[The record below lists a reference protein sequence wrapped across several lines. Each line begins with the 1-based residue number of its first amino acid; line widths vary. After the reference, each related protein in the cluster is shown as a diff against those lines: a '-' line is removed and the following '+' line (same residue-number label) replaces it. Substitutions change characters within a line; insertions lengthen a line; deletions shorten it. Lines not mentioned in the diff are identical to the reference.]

1 MSLTWEEII
10 LCPLQPE
17 FTPRQAHQSDAGFDV
32 KAAQQITIEPHSIW
46 MVKVWVKIAMPEWY
60 VCLIFPRSSLP
71 LKKWL
76 MLSNSVWVLDSW
88 YRDTACL
95 QFYNLNDTPVTIEY
109 WERIWQLLFV
119 KYSTNV
125 KVDNNHYDDFEDEY
139 PSDRWANWFWST
151 GN

>member
-1 MSLTWEEII
+1 MSWNWKKII
-10 LCPLQPE
+10 LCPLTPD
-17 FTPRQAHQSDAGFDV
+17 FTPKQAHPSDAWFDV

-46 MVKVWVKIAMPEWY
+46 IVRVGVKIAMPEWC

-109 WERIWQLLFV
+109 WERIWQLVFV
-119 KYSTNV
+119 NYNTDVYIDSH
-125 KVDNNHYDDFEDEY
+125 HYDKFEDEY
-139 PSDRWANWFWST
+139 PSDRWANGFGST
-151 GN
+151 WN